1 MYFFKKL
8 FTVSSNLNGIKEF
21 NDVNQE
27 QGWEGRG
34 LGFFFDFFAN
44 VSVRMF
50 RGRANCS
57 DAFVDR
63 TPTAGVLRRFCD
75 LYYLYCVIRWRTGV
89 RQSGIAE
96 IVKRQVA
103 SGLQIRRSVA
113 MTRAGREGGV
123 VYPR

>member
-34 LGFFFDFFAN
+34 LGFFFAFFAS

-63 TPTAGVLRRFCD
+63 TPPVALLFCVVLYFVVALLF
-75 LYYLYCVIRWRTGV
+75 LYPI
-89 RQSGIAE
+89 
-96 IVKRQVA
+96 
-103 SGLQIRRSVA
+103 
-113 MTRAGREGGV
+113 
-123 VYPR
+123 

>member
-34 LGFFFDFFAN
+34 LGFFFAFFAS

-63 TPTAGVLRRFCD
+63 TPQPLPHPPTPRA
-75 LYYLYCVIRWRTGV
+75 
-89 RQSGIAE
+89 
-96 IVKRQVA
+96 A
-103 SGLQIRRSVA
+103 SGLHLD
-113 MTRAGREGGV
+113 
-123 VYPR
+123 PRLGP